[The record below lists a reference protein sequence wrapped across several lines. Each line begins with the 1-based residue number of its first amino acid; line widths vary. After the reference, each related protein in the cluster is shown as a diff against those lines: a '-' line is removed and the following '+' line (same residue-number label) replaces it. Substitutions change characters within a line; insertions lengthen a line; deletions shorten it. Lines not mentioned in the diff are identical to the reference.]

1 MFSID
6 LLSGCKSTAQ
16 LIAIVAGFGLVGC
29 SSDPSDSPSGQG
41 GGSGAAQGGGSATGG
56 NLFTGGTTTGTGGT
70 LGGGATSGG
79 TTGSGGTATGGTAVG
94 GTTTTGGTA
103 ITGGTTVGGT
113 AMTGGTA
120 TTGGAG
126 GKASGGAAT
135 GGVGGKASGG
145 TATGGSGGKASGGT
159 GVGGA
164 ATGGAATGGTGG
176 SGGTTLAKFSFFA
189 TSLRKM
195 IELGGPNGFGGDLR
209 FGTNSGLE
217 GADKICTTIAESSM
231 PGSGAKKWRAFLS
244 TEHGGTNDGPIHAKD
259 RIGPGPWY
267 DRRGRLV
274 SMNLTNLLNDR
285 PTDADVAIKNDLPN
299 EDGVPN
305 SQPDPAK
312 PKDDT
317 HHFLTGSK
325 STGEW
330 YGKDLHGNSSTC
342 LDWTTNSRKNIA
354 TATGDGAVT
363 GRPQIGFSFI
373 AGNRTNWINGQTEGG
388 CGAGITGVG
397 MSNGGSQESNPIV
410 GSGGGYGG
418 IYCFALTP

>member
-1 MFSID
+1 M
-6 LLSGCKSTAQ
+6 
-16 LIAIVAGFGLVGC
+16 
-29 SSDPSDSPSGQG
+29 
-41 GGSGAAQGGGSATGG
+41 
-56 NLFTGGTTTGTGGT
+56 
-70 LGGGATSGG
+70 
-79 TTGSGGTATGGTAVG
+79 
-94 GTTTTGGTA
+94 
-103 ITGGTTVGGT
+103 
-113 AMTGGTA
+113 
-120 TTGGAG
+120 
-126 GKASGGAAT
+126 ASGGAAT
-135 GGVGGKASGG
+135 GGVGAAGGMASGG
-145 TATGGSGGKASGGT
+145 TAIGGKGGGGTAVGGKASGGT
-159 GVGGA
+159 T
-164 ATGGAATGGTGG
+164 TGGAGG
-176 SGGTTLAKFSFFA
+176 SGGDATTLAKFSFFA

-231 PGSGAKKWRAFLS
+231 PGSGAKKWHAFLS

-259 RIGPGPWY
+259 RIGQGPWY

-274 SMNLTNLLNDR
+274 SMNLTNLLKDR
-285 PTDADVAIKNDLPN
+285 PSDADVAIKNDLPN
-299 EDGVPN
+299 EDGIPN

-354 TATGDGAVT
+354 SATGDGAVT

-373 AGNRTNWINGQTEGG
+373 ADSRINWINGQTEGG

-397 MSNGGSQESNPIV
+397 SSNGGSQESNPIV